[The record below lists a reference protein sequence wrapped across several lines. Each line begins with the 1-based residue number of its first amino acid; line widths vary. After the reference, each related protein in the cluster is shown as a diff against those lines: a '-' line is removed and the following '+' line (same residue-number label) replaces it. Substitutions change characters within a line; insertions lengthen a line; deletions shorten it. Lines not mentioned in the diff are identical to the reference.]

1 MTKIEI
7 KPLNNQYAEDCMQLI
22 LNIQQNEFGVPITR
36 KDQPD
41 ILDIEKFYLKDG
53 GIFVGAFFDNKLIG
67 TIAYLNM
74 GHHAAAMRKMFVAKE
89 FRGKEWGVGQ
99 QLLEYL
105 EKTCLQKDIQDV
117 YLGTFHVLEAAQK
130 FYKKN
135 GYIQIEKVA
144 LPSYFPLMQVDDVFF
159 HKTLENA
166 ISR

>member
-1 MTKIEI
+1 MKEIEI
-7 KPLNNQYAEDCMQLI
+7 KPLNNMYTEACIQLI

-36 KDQPD
+36 DDQPD
-41 ILDIEKFYLKDG
+41 LLDIEKFYLNDG
-53 GIFVGAFFDNKLIG
+53 GIFLGAFVENKLVG

-89 FRGKEWGVGQ
+89 YRGKEWKIGQ
-99 QLLEYL
+99 QLLDRFEMICK
-105 EKTCLQKDIQDV
+105 EKNIQDV

-135 GYIQIEKVA
+135 DYIQIEKVK

-159 HKTLENA
+159 HKNLENA